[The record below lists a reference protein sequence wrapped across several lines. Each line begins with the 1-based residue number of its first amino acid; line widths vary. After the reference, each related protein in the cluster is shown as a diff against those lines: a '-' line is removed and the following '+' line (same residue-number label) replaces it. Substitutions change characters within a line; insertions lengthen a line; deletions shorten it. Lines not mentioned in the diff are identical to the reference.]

1 MLLPAA
7 ACRSYFLLPTCIG
20 YRAGEF
26 RLAPQSV
33 LLRYTDG
40 VTEAEDRDVD
50 MPGEDRLLARLN
62 AAASRT
68 SADLVDAVFAEVD
81 EIAGSA
87 PRRLKPAGP
96 CSRCPAPRA
105 RFAQGV
111 RRW

>member
-7 ACRSYFLLPTCIG
+7 ACRRYSLLPTCIG
-20 YRAGEF
+20 YRAGEL

-33 LLRYTDG
+33 LLLYTDG
-40 VTEAEDRDVD
+40 VTEAEDKDVN
-50 MPGEDRLLARLN
+50 MLGEDRLLARLN

-68 SADLVDAVFAEVD
+68 SADLVDAVFAGVV

-87 PRRLKPAGP
+87 PRRLKPAEP
-96 CSRCPAPRA
+96 CSRCPALRA
-105 RFAQGV
+105 RFAPGV